1 MKVYISGKMGGLA
14 REEYEPL
21 FRQAEDQLRR
31 EGYDVVNPCD
41 WVEAFIKAGWDWGRI
56 IIYELDNL
64 LSGCHAIYMLRN
76 WQDDSCGA
84 MVEYWF
90 AKGKG
95 LEVMYEC
102 PPRDVLGQTVEGSWC
117 NQVEKLTIAKKMKKY
132 RLKRNMGSP
141 GKPWYIQRRC
151 RFLWWSWWET
161 CWIGQISYETPADA
175 YWALLDHLTED
186 YYIDVDGGVVGYLKE
201 DEVEHDGTD
210 AE

>member
-1 MKVYISGKMGGLA
+1 MKVYISGKMSGMA

-21 FRQAEDQLRR
+21 FRQAEERLRQ

-41 WVEAFIKAGWDWGRI
+41 WMEAFVKAGWDWGRI

-64 LSGCHAIYMLRN
+64 LSGCHAVYMLRN

-84 MVEYWF
+84 MVEHWF

-95 LEVMYEC
+95 LEIMYEC
-102 PPRDVLGQTVEGSWC
+102 PPLENKNAKRARKKRKQVLLSMSDM
-117 NQVEKLTIAKKMKKY
+117 KKKY
-132 RLKRNMGSP
+132 RLIQVPSSP
-141 GKPWYIQRRC
+141 GKPWYIQEKHRI
-151 RFLWWSWWET
+151 LWWTWWRV
-161 CWIGQISYETPADA
+161 CWLGQMSYESQADA

-186 YYIDVDGGVVGYLKE
+186 YFIDADGDVVEYLKD
-201 DEVEHDGTD
+201 DEAGDNGSD